1 MKRSG
6 ATAAASIE
14 RFLQISLL
22 ALVAGGAVSA
32 AVCGWWDAP
41 TLALTAV
48 ALVWR
53 GARLA
58 GSRLSPPPVAVVGVV
73 LAAWCGYVLIKARN
87 PQPGFVEAAIPMLY
101 FLAAFTLL
109 VEGTGR

>member
-14 RFLQISLL
+14 RFFRISLL
-22 ALVAGGAVSA
+22 ALVASGALSA

-41 TLALTAV
+41 TMALTVV

-58 GSRLSPPPVAVVGVV
+58 GARPSLPAIAVG
-73 LAAWCGYVLIKARN
+73 AIARAW
-87 PQPGFVEAAIPMLY
+87 
-101 FLAAFTLL
+101 
-109 VEGTGR
+109 

>member
-14 RFLQISLL
+14 RFFRISLL
-22 ALVAGGAVSA
+22 ALVASGALSA

-41 TLALTAV
+41 TMALTVV

-58 GSRLSPPPVAVVGVV
+58 GARPSPPDG
-73 LAAWCGYVLIKARN
+73 
-87 PQPGFVEAAIPMLY
+87 PQRQGERGWGGKLPD
-101 FLAAFTLL
+101 
-109 VEGTGR
+109 